1 MKIIDISQEVLGC
14 RVYGGDPTPKS
25 EKVFDTESGDLYNLS
40 TISMCVHNGTHIDA
54 PAHFISGGKTVSELG
69 LDRFVGDCYVTRTD
83 GFISAIEA
91 QKIIRKAQSL
101 GACEKI
107 LIAGDATVTAEAAKA
122 FRDAGVRLLG
132 NESQSVGPIDA
143 PRAVHLILLEAEIIL
158 LEGLNLFGVE
168 EGRYFLNA
176 APLNISGAEGA
187 PCRAYLIKD

>member
-14 RVYGGDPTPKS
+14 RVYEGDPTPKS

-54 PAHFISGGKTVSELG
+54 PAHFISGGKTVSDFG
-69 LDRFVGDCYVTRTD
+69 LERFVGYCYVTRTD
-83 GFISAIEA
+83 GFISTSEA
-91 QKIIRKAQSL
+91 QEIISKAQSL

-107 LIAGDATVTAEAAKA
+107 LIAGAATVTAEAAKA

-143 PRAVHLILLEAEIIL
+143 PMEVHLILLEAEIIL
-158 LEGLNLFGVE
+158 LEGIVLDGVE